1 MVGRSDADAETTE
14 DDEEGGQPLPPLPCI
29 RRVNI
34 TSDYE
39 SSNESPGSSDNNDV
53 VLSDTDHLPK
63 SLAVQTANQDVN
75 RCTLCG
81 GRTRHGVSIESTP
94 RNQHFE
100 DIPPSVQD
108 DEVGYF
114 KYSFKCNVKCLILMH
129 FSIEGFF
136 IKN

>member
-53 VLSDTDHLPK
+53 VLSDTDRLPK
-63 SLAVQTANQDVN
+63 SLAVQTATQDVN
-75 RCTLCG
+75 RCSLCG
-81 GRTRHGVSIESTP
+81 GRTRHGISIESSS
-94 RNQHFE
+94 RSQISD
-100 DIPPSVQD
+100 DITPSVQD
-108 DEVGYF
+108 DEVRF
-114 KYSFKCNVKCLILMH
+114 LLSF
-129 FSIEGFF
+129 
-136 IKN
+136 

>member
-1 MVGRSDADAETTE
+1 MRMVGRTDADAETTE

-53 VLSDTDHLPK
+53 VLSENDRLPK
-63 SLAVQTANQDVN
+63 SLAVQTASQDAN

-81 GRTRHGVSIESTP
+81 GKTRHGVSIENSTSRSP
-94 RNQHFE
+94 NYE
-100 DIPPSVQD
+100 DITPSVQD
-108 DEVGYF
+108 DDEVGLLNLKFF
-114 KYSFKCNVKCLILMH
+114 KITVK
-129 FSIEGFF
+129 
-136 IKN
+136 